1 MPNEKKNLSKLL
13 NKNKKKKENTTSS
26 KKEDEEAKPA
36 ASANQELSNDAES
49 PDMPKSAA
57 LAKGKQDNDDS
68 SDDEI
73 QYKIDIENKIIE

>member
-13 NKNKKKKENTTSS
+13 NKNKKKKTENTTSS

-36 ASANQELSNDAES
+36 DSAIQDAPNA
-49 PDMPKSAA
+49 PDVAKSGAQ
-57 LAKGKQDNDDS
+57 AKKQDNDDS

-73 QYKIDIENKIIE
+73 QYKIDIENKIIEQ